1 MICNECETVAHCL
14 KNGCVPKQPSKD
26 EVLKLALETFERVS
40 EEFHIHQMTT
50 AITAIKQALAAQP
63 ALKPL
68 TNEQISQLADKHLDA
83 GDGPCG
89 THYVY
94 GEIEFARAIE
104 AAHGI
109 PEKGQPSQLPTL
121 SEFLQSSAENKAEVM
136 ERVIDK
142 AIAMQQVKE
151 KNCD

>member
-1 MICNECETVAHCL
+1 
-14 KNGCVPKQPSKD
+14 VPKQPPSKD
-26 EVLKLALETFERVS
+26 EVLKLALEALETLVNGNGFAPAGNIEKARK
-40 EEFHIHQMTT
+40 
-50 AITAIKQALAAQP
+50 AIAAIKQALAAQP

-109 PEKGQPSQLPTL
+109 K
-121 SEFLQSSAENKAEVM
+121 ENA
-136 ERVIDK
+136 
-142 AIAMQQVKE
+142 
-151 KNCD
+151 